1 MNLILNHLNF
11 VFYVIGYIMVILNAL
26 ILADWV
32 GLRFDA
38 HIEQKIAT
46 GLENKPQSKLS
57 QYKISLIEV

>member
-11 VFYVIGYIMVILNAL
+11 VFWGVGYLLVICNAL
-26 ILADWV
+26 QFADWV